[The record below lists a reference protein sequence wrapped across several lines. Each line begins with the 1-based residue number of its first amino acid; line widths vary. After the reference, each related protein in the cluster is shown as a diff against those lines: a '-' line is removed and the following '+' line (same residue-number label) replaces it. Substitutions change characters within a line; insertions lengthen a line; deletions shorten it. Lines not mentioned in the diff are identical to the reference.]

1 MPGWATS
8 TLSRT
13 LRPVAVPRPPC
24 TRRVYSVAAAAGA
37 ALLHTALTQ
46 RTSARTS
53 VSRGNA
59 AQCLP
64 SLAATS
70 HQRRLTT
77 DFGTTSHAPDGG
89 AEDFAPTTT
98 DAATLL
104 DKVIALQAD
113 LGESST
119 LEMSKLERVRSR
131 INGPARI
138 AVLGDGPGRGELTST
153 LLESDFFTKQ
163 LDKQAG
169 GISKVLTISYA
180 QDNKVEADAGPLKKL
195 SLDVSWL
202 LQLQAEVVTAP
213 ASLCGTQEWEVEVET
228 SDVVVLLLDALAPFK
243 SAAELELAARFAP
256 LAGRNLLVAL
266 DNADLVSA
274 AALAD
279 ATSDVRA
286 TLDEILG
293 TETSRATEPPA
304 VDAGQVDTNSP
315 TAFSAAFGG
324 IPIVPVSTRQ
334 AAVALQLPSA
344 ASSGDEFMRAWTA
357 SGVAGVKL
365 AAFERLAARGRE
377 ATKAAAACGVA
388 RRAAARA
395 AADRGAAV
403 AVFDAVRE
411 RVGTVLVPGL
421 VRGQERLRAQFES
434 RDVFAIHDAFSV
446 LTGSARAYLGG
457 VGFARLFLRSDYVAE
472 DLGRLAEK
480 FSISSAEW
488 KIAYTIGALN
498 EGLYTLYERTRSE
511 LSTLA
516 PGSKH
521 PLAAYSEGRGL
532 QSDVAGLI
540 SAIDKQRP
548 PAGIEVDPSE
558 LRRIVT
564 SFDQTELAR
573 GLQAKA
579 DVLVRT
585 FLAGEQ
591 TYDRDFSRVV
601 ASPLAG
607 VVRAL
612 DAAVARHRDEAA
624 AARDRAAALARA
636 GARLLERLR

>member
-1 MPGWATS
+1 MPGSATS
-8 TLSRT
+8 SLSRT
-13 LRPVAVPRPPC
+13 LRPVAVPWPPC

-37 ALLHTALTQ
+37 ALLHTARIQ
-46 RTSARTS
+46 RTSAWTGAS
-53 VSRGNA
+53 LGNA

-64 SLAATS
+64 SLTATS
-70 HQRRLTT
+70 LRRRLTT
-77 DFGTTSHAPDGG
+77 DFGTTSHASDGG

-98 DAATLL
+98 GAATFL
-104 DKVIALQAD
+104 DKVIALQAE

-119 LEMSKLERVRSR
+119 LEMSKLERARSR

-153 LLESDFFTKQ
+153 LLESDFFSKQ

-169 GISKVLTISYA
+169 GISKVLTMSYA
-180 QDNKVEADAGPLKKL
+180 QDNKIEADAGPLKKL

-228 SDVVVLLLDALAPFK
+228 SDVVVLLLDALTPFK

-274 AALAD
+274 SALAD

-304 VDAGQVDTNSP
+304 EDAGQVDTNSP
-315 TAFSAAFGG
+315 TAFSAFGG

-334 AAVALQLPSA
+334 AAVALLLPSA

-446 LTGSARAYLGG
+446 LTGSARAYLSG

-511 LSTLA
+511 LSALA
-516 PGSKH
+516 SGSKH

-573 GLQAKA
+573 DLQAKA
-579 DVLVRT
+579 DGLVRT

-636 GARLLERLR
+636 GTRLLERLR